1 MSIDYI
7 LGPREPN
14 GTYDREAILN
24 WFRGRSGYESPNS
37 RQAVR
42 DRGDNYV
49 LFDLAEEPVLD
60 PELDEERPI
69 FIEAHTGVGGG
80 EKAFMENV
88 AEIRELCQ
96 AFDLL
101 VCDPQGERFAFL
113 EPAEVLG

>member
-1 MSIDYI
+1 MAIDFI

-14 GTYDREAILN
+14 AAYDRQAILT
-24 WFRGRSGYESPNS
+24 WFSGRSGYEIPSNV
-37 RQAVR
+37 QAVR

-60 PELDEERPI
+60 PELDEGRPI

-101 VCDPQGERFAFL
+101 VCDPQSERFTFL